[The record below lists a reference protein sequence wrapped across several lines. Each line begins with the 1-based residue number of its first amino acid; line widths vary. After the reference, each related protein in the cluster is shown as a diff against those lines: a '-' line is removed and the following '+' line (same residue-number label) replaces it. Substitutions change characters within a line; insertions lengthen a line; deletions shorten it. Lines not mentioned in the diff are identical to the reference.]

1 MVADTEAF
9 LLFCGIRKKKMP
21 KNHFIRSDFEMLG
34 NAELADLKN
43 ITTDTHKTAD
53 ERLKKYIEQVGNPY
67 VFKVGETVVTVE
79 FGGEKTFSEVLK
91 NAILAG

>member
-1 MVADTEAF
+1 MFGNTE
-9 LLFCGIRKKKMP
+9 P
-21 KNHFIRSDFEMLG
+21 
-34 NAELADLKN
+34 ADLKN
-43 ITTDTHKTAD
+43 IRTDMRDDAD

-67 VFKVGETVVTVE
+67 IFKVGETVVTVE